1 MKIGDEV
8 ITYTGKTA
16 TSFTGCLRGF
26 VGVTSYKSDSNPG
39 ELVFNS
45 TSSAEHKDGATIEN
59 LSCLFLKEFLN
70 KTKIQFLPGLSDRP
84 LSSDLSQNV
93 FIKQAKD
100 FYTSK
105 GTDESYKILFKA
117 LYGVNVEDNKTK
129 RLPVYTFKC

>member
-8 ITYTGKTA
+8 ITYTGKTQS
-16 TSFTGCLRGF
+16 SFTGCIRGF
-26 VGVTSYKSDSNPG
+26 VGVTSYKSDSVPG

-84 LSSDLSQNV
+84 LSSRCKSEC
-93 FIKQAKD
+93 FHKA
-100 FYTSK
+100 SK
-105 GTDESYKILFKA
+105 RFLYK
-117 LYGVNVEDNKTK
+117 
-129 RLPVYTFKC
+129 